1 MKQVFAYIRVSKPKK
16 GGGVSLEQQQAAIE
30 RYVAQQDLSVTAW
43 FKEKKTAATQGRPVF
58 NEMMRQLR
66 ERKAS
71 GVVMHKVDRSAR
83 NLRDW
88 TDLEDLIEAGVELH
102 FAHDA
107 IDMKSRGGRLS
118 ADLQAVIAADYI
130 RNLREEALKGIEGRL
145 KQGILPH
152 HAPIGYLDCGP
163 GQPKAV
169 DPVRGPIVG
178 WLFERYG
185 AGDCTLRDLT
195 DLAASRGLRN
205 SAGKPLRLTQ
215 IHYMLRNVFYAGV
228 LKSARFG
235 IFTGAHQPIVRRA
248 LFDRVQEILSGKF
261 VRHTKRHFFRF
272 RRLLHCK
279 TCGRSLIG
287 SRVKGIIYYRCST
300 VSCPT
305 TSVREDAVDA
315 EVRNMLQWIT
325 LGDTEADRIAAE
337 LAAMDSDTHTLL
349 EKRRAALT
357 EVLATAN
364 ARFERLT
371 GLLLDDKI
379 DPTAY
384 DQARSAIVL
393 GRQKLEQDLATA
405 DEDQGTAIATAGKI
419 VELARTPLILYE
431 SADDERKRL
440 LVETVMSNCV
450 VMGKSLEF
458 SLREPFAT
466 LAKRRSKQ
474 HCRVQWNTPR
484 TFPVETL
491 IQWVSTVPR
500 ALLDDLQLTKPQN
513 DIAEA

>member
-1 MKQVFAYIRVSKPKK
+1 MKQIFAYIRVSKPKK

-30 RYVAQQDLSVTAW
+30 RYVAQQGLDITAW

-66 ERKAS
+66 QRMAS

-88 TDLEDLIEAGVELH
+88 TDLADLIEAGVDLH

-163 GQPKAV
+163 GEPKAI
-169 DPVRGPIVG
+169 DPVRGPIIR

-195 DLAASRGLRN
+195 EFAGSRGLRN
-205 SAGKPLRLTQ
+205 SAGKPLRVTQ
-215 IHYMLRNVFYAGV
+215 IHYLLRNVSYAGV

-235 IFTGAHQPIVRRA
+235 IFPGAHQPIVRRS

-261 VRHTKRHFFRF
+261 VRRTKRHFFLF
-272 RRLLHCK
+272 RRLLRCN
-279 TCGRSLIG
+279 TCGRSLIA
-287 SRVKGIIYYRCST
+287 SRVKGIVYYRCST
-300 VSCPT
+300 VTCPT

-315 EVRNMLQWIT
+315 EVREVLQQIT

-337 LAAMDSDTHTLL
+337 LAAADREAHDLL

-357 EVLATAN
+357 EALATAN

-371 GLLLDDKI
+371 SLLLDDKI

-384 DQARSAIVL
+384 DEARSAIVL
-393 GRQKLEQDLATA
+393 GRQKLEQDLAAA
-405 DEDQGTAIATAGKI
+405 DEDQNIAIAATGKI
-419 VELARTPLILYE
+419 VELTRRPVILYE

-450 VMGKSLEF
+450 VTGKSLEF

-466 LAKRRSKQ
+466 LAKRQSKQ
-474 HCRVQWNTPR
+474 DCRVQWNTPR
-484 TFPVETL
+484 TFSAETL
-491 IQWVSTVPR
+491 MHGASAVPLE
-500 ALLDDLQLTKPQN
+500 LLDDLELTKSEDDVQ
-513 DIAEA
+513 AA

>member
-30 RYVAQQDLSVTAW
+30 RYVAQQDLDITAW
-43 FKEKKTAATQGRPVF
+43 FKEKKTAATQGRPIF

-66 ERKAS
+66 QRKAS

-88 TDLEDLIEAGVELH
+88 TDLEDLIEAGVDLH

-152 HAPIGYLDCGP
+152 HAPIGYLDRGP
-163 GQPKAV
+163 GEPKAV
-169 DPVRGPIVG
+169 DPVRGPIVR

-185 AGDCTLRDLT
+185 VGDCTLRDLT
-195 DLAASRGLRN
+195 DLAANRGLRN

-215 IHYMLRNVFYAGV
+215 IHYLLRNVFYAGV

-235 IFTGAHQPIVRRA
+235 IFPGAHQPIVRRS
-248 LFDRVQEILSGKF
+248 LFDRVQKILSGKF
-261 VRHTKRHFFRF
+261 VRHTKRHLFRF

-300 VSCPT
+300 VTCPT

-315 EVRNMLQWIT
+315 EVREMLRTFT
-325 LGDTEADRIAAE
+325 LGDAEVDRIAAE
-337 LAAMDSDTHTLL
+337 LATMNRNARDLL

-357 EVLATAN
+357 EALATAN

-379 DPTAY
+379 DPAAY
-384 DQARSAIVL
+384 DQAQSAIVL

-405 DEDQGTAIATAGKI
+405 DEDQSIAITAAGKI
-419 VELARTPLILYE
+419 VELARRPIILYE
-431 SADDERKRL
+431 SADAERKRL

-450 VMGKSLEF
+450 VTGKSLAF
-458 SLREPFAT
+458 SLREPFAM
-466 LAKRRSKQ
+466 LAKRQSKQ
-474 HCRVQWNTPR
+474 DCRVQWNTPR
-484 TFPVETL
+484 TFSAETL
-491 IQWVSTVPR
+491 MHETCEVPL
-500 ALLDDLQLTKPQN
+500 ALLDDLELTKPEDDVQ
-513 DIAEA
+513 AA